1 MPGPNL
7 LELPDRQSH
16 ALFREG
22 FGQRFIVTVDT
33 EEEFDWSAPLGREDH
48 SLAALPALRKFQQ
61 FCEGFG
67 VVPSYLIDWPVACS
81 PLTTEAIGE
90 AVTRGAAEVG
100 VQLHPWVSPPFQEE
114 ISEFNSF
121 AGNLP
126 VELEREKLRGLR
138 DRIEA
143 AFGVPP
149 LIYRA
154 GRYGLGPNTA
164 DILRECGIAIDTS
177 VRARWDYS
185 GTGGPNYREHPL
197 HPYWVDAERT
207 LLELPLTTVY
217 WGPLRQVGNVIYP
230 HLWRA
235 PQVRGVLARTG
246 LLERIPLTPE
256 GITAE
261 EALRGVDIAIDEGL
275 PVLVFSFHSPSL
287 APGHTPYVRSEADL
301 DALYDWWRAL
311 FTHLGRRGVR
321 PTSVAEIM
329 ASVKVD
335 QSTLATAPDPS

>member
-7 LELPDRQSH
+7 LELPDKQSF
-16 ALFREG
+16 AAFGNG

-33 EEEFDWSAPLGREDH
+33 EEEFDWSAPLDREKH
-48 SLAALPALRKFQQ
+48 SLVTVPALRKFQE

-81 PLTTEAIGE
+81 TFAAEAIGD
-90 AVTRGAAEVG
+90 AVSHGRAEVG
-100 VQLHPWVSPPFQEE
+100 VQLHPWVSPPFVEE
-114 ISEFNSF
+114 VNEFNSF

-126 VELEREKLRGLR
+126 FELEREKLLGLR
-138 DRIEA
+138 DRIEG
-143 AFGVPP
+143 AFGVAPR
-149 LIYRA
+149 IYRA
-154 GRYGLGPNTA
+154 GRYGLGPRTA
-164 DILRECGIAIDTS
+164 EILREAGIAVDTS

-197 HPYWVDAERT
+197 RPYWADAERR

-230 HLWRA
+230 HLWRT
-235 PQVRGVLARTG
+235 PQVRGVLARAG

-287 APGHTPYVRSEADL
+287 APGHTPYVRNEADL

-311 FTHLGRRGVR
+311 FTHLDRRGVR

-335 QSTLATAPDPS
+335 

>member
-1 MPGPNL
+1 MRRRGKDFLPVPNL
-7 LELPDRQSH
+7 LQPPGRQAFAAFCH
-16 ALFREG
+16 D

-33 EEEFDWSAPLGREDH
+33 EEEFDWSAPLDRKAH
-48 SLAALPALRKFQQ
+48 SVVTVPALRKFQQ

-67 VVPSYLIDWPVACS
+67 VVPSYLIDWPVADSACA
-81 PLTTEAIGE
+81 PEAIGD
-90 AVTRGAAEVG
+90 AVSSGRAEVG
-100 VQLHPWVSPPFQEE
+100 VQLHPWVNPPFVEDVNE
-114 ISEFNSF
+114 LNSY

-126 VELEREKLRGLR
+126 FELEREKLHTLR
-138 DRIEA
+138 DRIES
-143 AFGVPP
+143 AFGTPP
-149 LIYRA
+149 RIYRA
-154 GRYGLGPNTA
+154 GRYGLGPRTA
-164 DILRECGIAIDTS
+164 EILLECGIAIDTS
-177 VRARWDYS
+177 VRARFDYS

-197 HPYWVDAERT
+197 HPYWVGKERE

-235 PQVRGVLARTG
+235 PTMRGVLARAG

-287 APGHTPYVRSEADL
+287 ATGHTPYVRSEADL
-301 DALYDWWRAL
+301 DALYDWWRTL
-311 FTHLGRRGVR
+311 FTHLARRGVK
-321 PTSVAEIM
+321 PTSVHEIM
-329 ASVKVD
+329 NSV
-335 QSTLATAPDPS
+335 QRG